1 MWQNH
6 PVLPAGS
13 GVLGRG
19 QTGRQ
24 GGPQQLPQ
32 WVLESGEPDAR
43 AWGHRTRSEQA
54 QSFKHEER
62 GFTHIRNICEA

>member
-13 GVLGRG
+13 GVLGQG

-32 WVLESGEPDAR
+32 WVLESGEPH
-43 AWGHRTRSEQA
+43 GTGLGPQN
-54 QSFKHEER
+54 K
-62 GFTHIRNICEA
+62 G